1 MSIKRVQVPIWHA
14 KFLYMNL
21 QNNFIIAI
29 IVGIMVVQEEEV
41 NEWMSGCGMQLTGV
55 AANYLARYS
64 IINICEI
71 KGNSMAW
78 KW

>member
-1 MSIKRVQVPIWHA
+1 MFIKRVQVPIWHA

-41 NEWMSGCGMQLTGV
+41 NEWMSGCGMQLTGGRCQLFGEV
-55 AANYLARYS
+55 FDYKHL
-64 IINICEI
+64 
-71 KGNSMAW
+71 
-78 KW
+78 